1 MKMQIESPS
10 GLVYEASPKLEK
22 LHETLVMSLMGSEY
36 VPTLQDTYQM
46 LFILEARRSGFTPI
60 VSVKEAQ

>member
-10 GLVYEASPKLEK
+10 GLVYETSPKLEK
-22 LHETLVMSLMGSEY
+22 LHETLVLALMGSDY